1 MSGLGPQRELEEA
14 AALERRRRRELLRRG
29 RIFDPRIRTIG
40 IDKDALDVQ
49 VKERKIKEAA
59 EKAEHERFAH
69 DMKKNDKL
77 MCLLEERQKN
87 EIKEMNRA
95 LNEFQKNFQGP
106 ETRREFDLNDPQA
119 LKKDRPARVSD
130 DDPRCT
136 ISGMQKFVGEDLN
149 YDQRMKFQKEQL
161 REWSFQQQKD
171 WKNALADQKLAD
183 DLYDKFRI
191 ELDRKIMEEQR
202 REEESRRAVCTDTK
216 NFNRIQF
223 LCLLVLNFT
232 LYGIEDFT
240 YSDFLN
246 GKPFSFYLSSSALP
260 AAELDHKNKLEKAQ
274 KIKDDMAEIT
284 CLLRGDF
291 LSENP
296 DQAIGPWGKH
306 NVLVNRWKGM
316 NQEQLMA
323 IREFQK
329 EQALEKQRVREQ
341 ERRRVA
347 EWDRQRLQAAR
358 AQLLWER
365 HQQRQNQVQRRD
377 LDAVNAGLSQEQ
389 KAKNIYLK
397 EQEYSNIPTE
407 EFYAQFNTTTR

>member
-1 MSGLGPQRELEEA
+1 
-14 AALERRRRRELLRRG
+14 
-29 RIFDPRIRTIG
+29 
-40 IDKDALDVQ
+40 IDKDALDAQ
-49 VKERKIKEAA
+49 VKERKIQEAT
-59 EKAEHERFAH
+59 EKAQHEKIAH

-87 EIKEMNRA
+87 EIKDMNRA
-95 LNEFQKNFQGP
+95 LTEFHKNFQKP

-136 ISGMQKFVGEDLN
+136 ISGMQKFMGEDLN

-161 REWSFQQQKD
+161 REWSLQQQKD

-202 REEESRRAVCTDTK
+202 KEEESRRGVCAATK
-216 NFNRIQF
+216 DFNRIQ
-223 LCLLVLNFT
+223 V
-232 LYGIEDFT
+232 
-240 YSDFLN
+240 
-246 GKPFSFYLSSSALP
+246 
-260 AAELDHKNKLEKAQ
+260 AELDHKNELEKAQ
-274 KIKDDMAEIT
+274 KMKDDMEEIT
-284 CLLRGDF
+284 FLLRGDL

-296 DQAIGPWGKH
+296 DQAVGPLGKH
-306 NVLVNRWKGM
+306 HVLVDRWKGM

-323 IREFQK
+323 IRQFQK
-329 EQALEKQRVREQ
+329 EQALERQRVREQ
-341 ERRRVA
+341 ERQRDA
-347 EWDRQRLQAAR
+347 EWDRQRLQTAR
-358 AQLLWER
+358 ALLLCER
-365 HQQRQNQVQRRD
+365 QQQRQNRVQRRD
-377 LDAVNAGLSQEQ
+377 LDFVNAELSHEQ

-397 EQEYSNIPTE
+397 EEEYSNIPTD

>member
-1 MSGLGPQRELEEA
+1 
-14 AALERRRRRELLRRG
+14 
-29 RIFDPRIRTIG
+29 
-40 IDKDALDVQ
+40 IDKDALDAQ
-49 VKERKIKEAA
+49 VKERKIQEAA
-59 EKAEHERFAH
+59 EKAQHERFAH

-87 EIKEMNRA
+87 EIKDMNRA
-95 LNEFQKNFQGP
+95 LTEFQKNFQKP

-130 DDPRCT
+130 SDPRCT
-136 ISGMQKFVGEDLN
+136 ISGMQKFMGEDLN
-149 YDQRMKFQKEQL
+149 YDQRMKFQKEQF
-161 REWSFQQQKD
+161 REWSLQQQKD

-202 REEESRRAVCTDTK
+202 KEEESRRVVCTATK
-216 NFNRIQF
+216 NFNRIQ
-223 LCLLVLNFT
+223 
-232 LYGIEDFT
+232 
-240 YSDFLN
+240 
-246 GKPFSFYLSSSALP
+246 
-260 AAELDHKNKLEKAQ
+260 AAELDHKNELEKAQ
-274 KIKDDMAEIT
+274 KIKDDIDEIT

-296 DQAIGPWGKH
+296 DQAIGPLG
-306 NVLVNRWKGM
+306 VLVDRWKGM

-323 IREFQK
+323 IHQFQK
-329 EQALEKQRVREQ
+329 EQALEKLRVREQ
-341 ERRRVA
+341 ERRRDA

-365 HQQRQNQVQRRD
+365 HQQRQNRVQRQE
-377 LDAVNAGLSQEQ
+377 LDVMNAELSQEQ

-397 EQEYSNIPTE
+397 EEEYSNIPTDE
-407 EFYAQFNTTTR
+407 YYAQFNTTTR